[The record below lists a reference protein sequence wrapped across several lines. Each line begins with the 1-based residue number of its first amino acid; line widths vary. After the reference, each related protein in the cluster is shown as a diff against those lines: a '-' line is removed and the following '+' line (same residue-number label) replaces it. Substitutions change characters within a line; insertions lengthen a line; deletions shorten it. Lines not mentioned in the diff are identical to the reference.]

1 MLLGFYKLWP
11 AAQLVNFYIIPL
23 KFRVNFSNIV
33 SLFWNT
39 YVSWLANRPVHVHDD
54 APAPISPTGAHS
66 SQSNN
71 SK

>member
-11 AAQLVNFYIIPL
+11 AAQLVNFYVIPL

-39 YVSWLANRPVHVHDD
+39 YVSWLANRPVHDNV
-54 APAPISPTGAHS
+54 SSFPTGS
-66 SQSNN
+66 RPK

>member
-39 YVSWLANRPVHVHDD
+39 YVSWLANRPVHDNITI
-54 APAPISPTGAHS
+54 PISPTG
-66 SQSNN
+66 SQSK

>member
-11 AAQLVNFYIIPL
+11 AAQVVNFYVIPL

-39 YVSWLANRPVHVHDD
+39 YVSWLANRPVAVQDH
-54 APAPISPTGAHS
+54 
-66 SQSNN
+66 N
-71 SK
+71 K